1 MTASVLLLAVVM
13 ATLSRTQTIF
23 EGRRA
28 LIFFRGL
35 GDLLLLLLPLAA
47 IYVTPDMGQNW
58 RNYFYHVG
66 FALSSVLLIAK
77 IPQWEGRWPL
87 AVVWPMLPLIYTN
100 DQLGLWLAM
109 LAAEFLMLMAYHDIN
124 PSSNYHKY
132 GLLRLLVI
140 FQFFVFE
147 HLFLQARPDWAG
159 EILTIALILL
169 YAGGLV
175 GIVRAIRKQ
184 RLLSWLFLIV
194 YVQYGVMVFDKII
207 ADGFQR

>member
-13 ATLSRTQTIF
+13 STLSRTQTIF
-23 EGRRA
+23 TSHRS
-28 LIFFRGL
+28 LLFFRGL
-35 GDLLLLLLPLAA
+35 ADFLLLSLPLAA
-47 IYVTPDMGQNW
+47 IYVTPDLGENW
-58 RNYFYHVG
+58 RNYFYHIG

-77 IPQWEGRWPL
+77 IPNWETRWPL

-109 LAAEFLMLMAYHDIN
+109 IAAEFLMLMAYHDIN

-169 YAGGLV
+169 YTAGLV
-175 GIVRAIRKQ
+175 GIVKTIRKA

-194 YVQYGVMVFDKII
+194 YMQYGVMVFDKII
-207 ADGFQR
+207 ADAFKR